1 MIDVL
6 YEPHDPI
13 NRIDASFVGVRSA
26 SQKLKIFT
34 VWLWRLAAD
43 AHFATPRFV
52 ARSEVRGLMPYI
64 ETKRPPSS
72 CHRDIIVHHI
82 GETVTAWWNVI
93 IDDLVRSFGSTMR
106 ERLRLVTLSLVS

>member
-1 MIDVL
+1 V
-6 YEPHDPI
+6 
-13 NRIDASFVGVRSA
+13 FSA

-43 AHFATPRFV
+43 AHFATRFV

-64 ETKRPPSS
+64 ETKPPPSS
-72 CHRDIIVHHI
+72 CIDIIVHHI

-93 IDDLVRSFGSTMR
+93 DDRSFWFD
-106 ERLRLVTLSLVS
+106 RLEMKIFDL